1 MATALQVDLVTPE
14 ARVFSGPASEVV
26 IPAWEG
32 EMGIYPDHDTLL
44 TLLRAGTC
52 TIGSSQGALRLV
64 IGRGFAEIGP
74 DRVTI
79 LTDSSEP
86 VSGIDREKAARDL
99 AAAEAAA
106 AAAEPSTEAHRQA
119 RIAAEHAQARL
130 SAVG

>member
-1 MATALQVDLVTPE
+1 MATSLQVDLVTPE

-52 TIGSSQGALRLV
+52 TIAAKDGALRLL

-74 DRVTI
+74 DRVTV
-79 LTDSSEP
+79 LTDSCEP
-86 VSGIDREKAARDL
+86 VSGIDKEKAARDL
-99 AAAEAAA
+99 AAADADAAA
-106 AAAEPSTEAHRQA
+106 ADPLSERYRQA

-130 SAVG
+130 SAAG

>member
-1 MATALQVDLVTPE
+1 MATSLQVDLVTPE
-14 ARVFSGPASEVV
+14 SRVFSGPASEVV

-52 TIGSSQGALRLV
+52 TIVSSQGALRLV

-79 LTDSSEP
+79 LTDSSEL
-86 VSGIDREKAARDL
+86 VSGVDREKAARDL
-99 AAAEAAA
+99 AAADAAA
-106 AAAEPSTEAHRQA
+106 AAADPSTETYRQA

-130 SAVG
+130 SAAG

>member
-26 IPAWEG
+26 IPAWDG

-44 TLLRAGTC
+44 ALLRAGTC
-52 TIGSSQGALRLV
+52 TVVSREGTLKVV

-74 DRVTI
+74 DRVTL
-79 LTDSSEP
+79 LTDSCEP
-86 VSGIDREKAARDL
+86 VSGVDTDKAARDL
-99 AAAEAAA
+99 AAAEAESAVA
-106 AAAEPSTEAHRQA
+106 DPTTERYRQA
-119 RIAAEHAQARL
+119 QIAAEHARARL